1 MNIYQQQ
8 ILEHYHHPQNSG
20 KPANYTHTLKL
31 ENLSCGDEITIYLT
45 IENNTIADIH
55 YEASGC
61 AISVASASM
70 LSEDLKGKNLE
81 EVNKLSVEDVLKLLG
96 IELTTSRLKCAD
108 LPLQAIQKA
117 AVSEFTPAA

>member
-8 ILEHYHHPQNSG
+8 ILEHYHRPHNSG
-20 KPANYTHTLKL
+20 KPGTYTHIMKL
-31 ENLSCGDEITIYLT
+31 ENLSCGDEITVYLT
-45 IENNTIADIH
+45 VKNDVIAEVN

-70 LSEDLKGKNLE
+70 LSDELKGKQIA
-81 EVNKLSVEDVLKLLG
+81 EVAAMTVENVTEILG
-96 IELTTSRLKCAD
+96 IQLTTSRLKCAD

-117 AVSEFTPAA
+117 VTAQV

>member
-8 ILEHYHHPQNSG
+8 ILEHYHQPQNSG
-20 KPANYTHTLKL
+20 KPGDYTHTLRL
-31 ENLSCGDEITIYLT
+31 ENLSCGDEITVYLT
-45 IENNTIADIH
+45 VKNETITDIH

-70 LSEDLKGKNLE
+70 LSEDLKGKSIPDIQA
-81 EVNKLSVEDVLKLLG
+81 LSVGDVLKLLG

-117 AVSEFTPAA
+117 VKL

>member
-8 ILEHYHHPQNSG
+8 ILEHYHTPHNSG
-20 KPANYTHTLKL
+20 KPSSYTHTLKL
-31 ENLSCGDEITIYLT
+31 ENLSCGDEITVYLT
-45 IENNTIADIH
+45 IENEIITEIN

-70 LSEDLKGKNLE
+70 LSDELKGKNLT
-81 EVNKLSVEDVLKLLG
+81 EVQKMSVEDVTSLLG
-96 IELTTSRLKCAD
+96 IELTTSRLKCAH

-117 AVSEFTPAA
+117 V